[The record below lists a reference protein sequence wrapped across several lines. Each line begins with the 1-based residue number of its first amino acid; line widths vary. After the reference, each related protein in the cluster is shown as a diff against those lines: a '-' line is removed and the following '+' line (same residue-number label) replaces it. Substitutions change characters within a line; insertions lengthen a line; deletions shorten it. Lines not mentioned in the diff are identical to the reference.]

1 LTQCDAL
8 SESMSVWQDKLDAMH
23 MEEDSVLQRADEQKK
38 SQVQAVAEKKNAT
51 ADLKIES
58 LQIAHDIQTCL
69 AEKQKVQAALILLE
83 TQFAILEAEC
93 LCKSTANNVI
103 NDTQTRAIPTGLA
116 DKLQIE
122 ADILQLQSE
131 LTVMT
136 AETREIK
143 SALAEKQK
151 VTADIAV
158 LQAQF
163 AVIHAEYAQKATAID
178 DIRIETLELVQNS
191 QDSLAESRKIQAEIV
206 LLHQELTAKRA
217 PSGIRLGA
225 I

>member
-93 LCKSTANNVI
+93 LCKSTANSVI
-103 NDTQTRAIPTGLA
+103 NDTQTRAITTGLA
-116 DKLQIE
+116 EKLQIE
-122 ADILQLQSE
+122 ANILQLQSE

-163 AVIHAEYAQKATAID
+163 AVIHAEYAQKATAIE
-178 DIRIETLELVQNS
+178 DIRIESLELVQNS
-191 QDSLAESRKIQAEIV
+191 QDSLAESRKMQAEIF
-206 LLHQELTAKRA
+206 LLHELTAKRA